1 MKARIYALLVL
12 LLIAPLSGCLGGEAT
27 KKEGTAAG
35 ISKAG
40 VTEAPT
46 VTAATTPEE
55 LESQFPDI
63 TATTEEEI
71 TIVEPDLEAEET
83 VDLGSIL

>member
-1 MKARIYALLVL
+1 MKKITFVFLVL
-12 LLIAPLSGCLGGEAT
+12 LMLAPLSGCLGGEAT